1 MSLSGVRDVVGTP
14 RERILN
20 MSSSLRRCQAFGEK
34 RKEGGGE
41 KQSVMILTGSKSET
55 FFLMRQRAVKKLV
68 N

>member
-1 MSLSGVRDVVGTP
+1 MSLSAVRDVVGTP

-20 MSSSLRRCQAFGEK
+20 MSSSLRGCQAFGEK
-34 RKEGGGE
+34 RKEGGK